1 MKTRSLVLFLSLLA
15 CLLTAPTSVIAAPK
29 EAQSEEDAAPD
40 QKDGKKNT
48 TILTLAAPA
57 EKVHAA
63 ALEALAAIGCKIKK
77 DSPNAIEGKRSN
89 KVGLAVGSGGEKLI
103 VWITDLG
110 EGKTELKVTT
120 KKTLVGI
127 VGQKLW
133 NEQVANQIRDA
144 VK

>member
-1 MKTRSLVLFLSLLA
+1 MKTRSLFLIFALAAVPLLI
-15 CLLTAPTSVIAAPK
+15 PTSTMAADK
-29 EAQSEEDAAPD
+29 TEESAEADE
-40 QKDGKKNT
+40 KDGKRNT
-48 TILTLAAPA
+48 TILVLTATA

-63 ALEALAAIGCKIKK
+63 ALEALAAVGCKVKS
-77 DSPNAIEGKRSN
+77 DSPTYIEGKRSN
-89 KVGLAVGSGGEKLI
+89 KVGIAVGSGGEKLF
-103 VWITDLG
+103 VWIKDVG

-133 NEQVANQIRDA
+133 NEQVANQVRDA